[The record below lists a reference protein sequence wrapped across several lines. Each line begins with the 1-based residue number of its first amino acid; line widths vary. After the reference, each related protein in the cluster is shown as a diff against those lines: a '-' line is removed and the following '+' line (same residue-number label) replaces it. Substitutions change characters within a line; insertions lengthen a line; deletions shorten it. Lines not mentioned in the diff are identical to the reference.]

1 MAPRKHQSKSVANT
15 LKTRINKDNGVDV
28 DALLKSIYYDV
39 SNANA
44 FSGKRNVYKAAKKL
58 YPKLTLRDVSNWF
71 EKQLTYTLHKPVR
84 YNFQRNK
91 TIVLSIDDQ
100 FQADLCDMTSLAKDN
115 DNHKFLLTCIDCFS
129 KYAWVEPLHRKS
141 SDNIVRAFERIF
153 AKDKRVPKRLQT
165 DKGTEFLNKPV
176 QQFLKKHNVHFF
188 TTETEMK
195 ASIVERFNRTLKTRM
210 YKYFT
215 AKNTL
220 RYIDVLQDLV
230 NAYNNTSHRSIGMV
244 PANVT
249 KRHELEIR
257 QRLYGV
263 KNIKHSKKY
272 KYNVDDEVRISKAR
286 RTFKK
291 GYLPQWTEEHFHIHS
306 RKFYAEPLYELRD
319 LSGEVLQG
327 TFYEKELQKVRPL
340 AEYRVEKVIRKKKQG
355 NKVFYLVQWK
365 GYSDKFNTWVSEN
378 DLHAL

>member
-1 MAPRKHQSKSVANT
+1 MAQRKYKSKNVTNKLNT
-15 LKTRINKDNGVDV
+15 RTSNDNDADV
-28 DALLKSIYYDV
+28 DALLNSIYYDV

-44 FSGKRNVYKAAKKL
+44 FSSKRNVYKAAKKL

-84 YNFQRNK
+84 YNFKRNK

-100 FQADLCDMTSLAKDN
+100 FQADLCDMTSLANDN

-141 SDNIVRAFERIF
+141 SDNIVHAFKRIF
-153 AKDKRVPKRLQT
+153 KKDKRIPKKLQT

-176 QQFLKKHNVHFF
+176 QQFLKKHHVHFF

-195 ASIVERFNRTLKTRM
+195 ASIVERFNRTLKNRM

-230 NAYNNTSHRSIGMV
+230 NGYNNTIHRSIGMA
-244 PANVT
+244 PSNVS
-249 KRHELEIR
+249 KIHELEIR

-263 KNIKHSKKY
+263 KKIKQSKRY
-272 KYNVDDEVRISKAR
+272 KYNIGDEVRISKAR
-286 RTFKK
+286 RVFKK

-306 RKFYAEPLYELRD
+306 RKFYVEPLYELRD

-327 TFYEKELQKVRPL
+327 TFYEKELQKVKPL

-355 NKVFYLVQWK
+355 SNVYYLVQWK
-365 GYSDKFNTWVSEN
+365 GYSDKFNTWVSEK
-378 DLHAL
+378 DLHIL